1 MLHEVTTNRSSTKIC
16 PKCEE
21 SEKNSQRSTF
31 KNHGLTAQDILKN
44 FMQGDLQSEKANF
57 AALMKGWLTSMRLR
71 DSKKLHIYMVADKTN
86 ETMMML

>member
-1 MLHEVTTNRSSTKIC
+1 MFDV
-16 PKCEE
+16 
-21 SEKNSQRSTF
+21 
-31 KNHGLTAQDILKN
+31 KN